1 MVEEHDT
8 GISWQKSRESEIR
21 MDGVLLINKLERL
34 TSHDVVARVR
44 RMFRTRKVGHAGT
57 LDPFAT
63 GLLVLCLGKA
73 TRIVEY
79 LVGWDKEYIATM
91 RLGISTDTQDLTGQ
105 TIVTRPIPELSQ
117 VELHNVFADFVG
129 TIQQVPPMFSA
140 KKVDGKRLYA
150 LARQGKTVARAARQV
165 TIHALE
171 IMNVALPDVQFRVT
185 CSSGTY
191 VRTLAHDLGEA
202 LKCGAHLTT
211 LMRTRVGAFSLE
223 DAYAF
228 KQLAHI
234 TDRVELT
241 QILVPMDYALAFFPA
256 VTLNNDLAE
265 KILHGVRLEFT
276 DNGGEMTGC
285 DTTKMPQMDQMC
297 RLYSEHGVFLGLGQW
312 MQGNIDN
319 RVQWILQPRKVLIDS
334 K

>member
-1 MVEEHDT
+1 
-8 GISWQKSRESEIR
+8 
-21 MDGVLLINKLERL
+21 MDGVLLVNKLEGL

-44 RMFRTRKVGHAGT
+44 KIFQTRKVGHAGT

-79 LVGWDKEYIATM
+79 LVGCNKEYVATM

-105 TIVTRPIPELSQ
+105 TIATHPIPELSQ
-117 VELHNVFADFVG
+117 AELHNVFADFVG
-129 TIQQVPPMFSA
+129 TIQQLPPMFSA
-140 KKVDGKRLYA
+140 KRVDGKRLYA

-211 LMRTRVGAFSLE
+211 LMRTRVGTFSLD
-223 DAYAF
+223 DAYALE
-228 KQLAHI
+228 QLAHI
-234 TDRVELT
+234 TGRAAFAQL
-241 QILVPMDYALAFFPA
+241 LVPTDYALAFFPA
-256 VTLNNDLAE
+256 VTLKNDLAE
-265 KILHGVRLEFT
+265 KILHGVRLEFP
-276 DNGGEMTGC
+276 DSDRKMTGC
-285 DTTKMPQMDQMC
+285 DTTEMPQRDQMC
-297 RLYSEHGVFLGLGQW
+297 RVYSEDGVFLGLGQW
-312 MQGNIDN
+312 MQSNMDN

-334 K
+334 IFAEKP